1 MECVHGM
8 TGYCENLS
16 IYPVSI
22 RTALY
27 TLELHEL
34 ISTRSFQE
42 KSSHCAYTRCT
53 TKRIYIYKSIMRAGS
68 EDFSP
73 RKLRMYLSGHKLIIC
88 THREITEY
96 MRGGMIDYYFCERSC
111 NLKEG

>member
-1 MECVHGM
+1 
-8 TGYCENLS
+8 
-16 IYPVSI
+16 
-22 RTALY
+22 
-27 TLELHEL
+27 
-34 ISTRSFQE
+34 
-42 KSSHCAYTRCT
+42 
-53 TKRIYIYKSIMRAGS
+53 MRAGS

-73 RKLRMYLSGHKLIIC
+73 CKLRMYLSGHKLIIC